1 MGHSQAE
8 KANSRERILSAAAQ
22 QIRESGLEALSVGG
36 LMKSV
41 SLTHGGFYN
50 HFSSRNDLIVAAL
63 ERALSEGDYSAPPSG
78 VQNKIGTFSALA
90 KSYLSRAHRDSR
102 ATGCAIA
109 ALASDVARSES
120 GAREVME
127 DHVEQFIDEF
137 EDALG
142 DQEAAMVAI
151 STMVGALIL
160 SRVVTDP
167 KRSDAILKSAR
178 SYVLA
183 LDAASAQG

>member
-22 QIRESGLEALSVGG
+22 KIRESGLESLSVGG

-41 SLTHGGFYN
+41 NLTHGGFYN
-50 HFSSRNDLIVAAL
+50 HFDSRDDLIAAAL
-63 ERALSEGDYSAPPSG
+63 ERALSDGEHTARSSGDQSKPR
-78 VQNKIGTFSALA
+78 TFSVVA

-109 ALASDVARSES
+109 ALASDVARSE
-120 GAREVME
+120 AETREVME
-127 DHVEQFIDEF
+127 GHVDQFIDKI

-142 DQEAAMVAI
+142 DQDAAMVAV

-160 SRVVTDP
+160 SRVVTDA
-167 KRSDAILKSAR
+167 KRSDALLKAAR

-183 LDAASAQG
+183 LDANSAPG